1 MIPGWGGIQCP
12 ISNLSASVAL
22 EPVSGL
28 TGVRKLVEMFGSNP
42 EALLLPAFFLPCKT
56 HDFACKV

>member
-1 MIPGWGGIQCP
+1 
-12 ISNLSASVAL
+12 VAL

-42 EALLLPAFFLPCKT
+42 EALLLPAFFLQE
-56 HDFACKV
+56 